1 MKKSEQKPGSP
12 AIDIQ
17 SLELKGI
24 ALKGGDEQRPG
35 WKDLDELIDI
45 LEALEEN

>member
-1 MKKSEQKPGSP
+1 MPIEQG
-12 AIDIQ
+12 DIEYIKT
-17 SLELKGI
+17 LNLKGI

-35 WKDLDELIDI
+35 WKDMDALIDI